1 MDNKK
6 SAIDIFIDKSF
17 KESIPSELPVIPTRA
32 KLIVFP
38 NSVIPMIIGRKKS
51 VKALEKSLEEYNNL
65 LFFVSQKEIELEDVN
80 VEDLFKIGTVG
91 RVVQIAKLP
100 DGEYKILVE
109 GLKRA
114 EIKKVLEDEEMFRF
128 EIKPLERKYKTT
140 KTLEALVRKV
150 KTLFEKY
157 INLSKKFPQEAV
169 MVFKDAM
176 DPEIISDLIA
186 SVLPL
191 ELEEKQEL
199 LEELHPKKR
208 LELELELLMREIELL
223 EIEEVLES
231 KVREKIEKGQKEY
244 YLREKLK
251 AIQEELSGETDE
263 EIKEIRE
270 KIESS
275 KLPDYVKEKAEYE
288 LSRLEKMSPYSPEAN
303 VVRTYLDWIINL
315 PWNEKT
321 IDRID
326 IKEAEKLLN
335 KNHYGLKEPKERIL
349 EFLAVRK
356 LSDKPKSPILCFVGA
371 PGVGKTSLGKS
382 VAEALGRK
390 FGRISLG
397 GMRDEAEIRGHRR
410 TYVGAMPG
418 RIIQLIKRLGVK
430 NPVIVLDEIDKLGI
444 SYQGD
449 PSAALLEVLDPEQ
462 NNNFIDHYLEIPFD
476 LSEVVFITTANV
488 LHTIPTALRDRMEI
502 IHISGYTDAE
512 KYYIAKDYIIPKL
525 LEEHGLNKSQVK
537 ISKNALQKVISEYT
551 REAGV
556 RSLERILAKLMRK
569 IALKIAEGEKTISI
583 KLSETKELLGT
594 PPYFKSNK
602 LEKPEIG
609 VATGM
614 AWTAYGGEILQVETL
629 ITSGK
634 GKVIITGKLGDVM
647 KESAQIAVTLSKS
660 LIEEIDKSLIKKFE
674 TCNFHIHVPEGAVP
688 KDGPSAGV
696 TLTIAIISSIL
707 KKHINNEIAM
717 TGEITLMGKVLPV
730 GGIKE
735 KLLSAFRSGIKE
747 VIIPKNNEKDLEK
760 IPEEIL
766 KRIKVH
772 KVSNIKEVLKIAL
785 MEE

>member
-6 SAIDIFIDKSF
+6 SIIDKFIDESS
-17 KESIPSELPVIPTRA
+17 KEIIPNDLPVIATRA
-32 KLIVFP
+32 KLVIFP
-38 NSVIPMIIGRKKS
+38 NSILPMLIGRKKS
-51 VKALEKSLEEYNNL
+51 IKALEESLEKYNNL
-65 LFFVSQKEIELEDVN
+65 LFFVSQKDIELEEPTID
-80 VEDLFKIGTVG
+80 DLYKVGTVG
-91 RVVQIAKLP
+91 RIVQIAKLP

-114 EIKKVLEDEEMFRF
+114 EIKKVLEDKEMFRF
-128 EIKPLERKYKTT
+128 EIKTIERKYKTT
-140 KTLEALVRKV
+140 KILEALVRKV

-157 INLSKKFPQEAV
+157 INLTKKFPQEAI
-169 MVFKDAM
+169 MVLEDTN
-176 DPEIISDLIA
+176 DPEVISDLIA

-208 LELELELLMREIELL
+208 LELELEILTREIELL

-231 KVREKIEKGQKEY
+231 KVKEKIEKGQKEY

-251 AIQEELSGETDE
+251 AIQEELSGEADDE
-263 EIKEIRE
+263 LKDIRE
-270 KIESS
+270 KIEELE
-275 KLPDYVKEKAEYE
+275 LPEYVKDKAVHE
-288 LSRLEKMSPYSPEAN
+288 LGRLEKMSPYSPEAS

-321 IDRID
+321 EDRLN
-326 IKEAEKLLN
+326 IKEAEEILN

-418 RIIQLIKRLGVK
+418 RIIQLMKKLKVK
-430 NPVIVLDEIDKLGI
+430 NPVIVLDEIDKMGI

-449 PSAALLEVLDPEQ
+449 PAAALLEVLDPEQ
-462 NNNFIDHYLEIPFD
+462 NNSFVDHYLEIPFD
-476 LSEVVFITTANV
+476 LSEVIFITTSNV
-488 LHTIPTALRDRMEI
+488 LHTIPDALRDRMEI
-502 IHISGYTDAE
+502 IEIPGYTDAE
-512 KYYIAKDYIIPKL
+512 KYYIAKDYIISKL
-525 LEEHGLNKSQVK
+525 LNEHGLNKKQIK
-537 ISKNALQKVISEYT
+537 INKQALLKIISEYT

-556 RSLERILAKLMRK
+556 RSLERVLAKLMRK
-569 IALKIAEGEKTISI
+569 VALKIAEGEEKVIVKVNNI
-583 KLSETKELLGT
+583 KDFLGT
-594 PPYFKSNK
+594 PPYFRPSK
-602 LEKPEIG
+602 LEAPEIG

-634 GKVIITGKLGDVM
+634 GKIILTGKLGDVM
-647 KESAQIAVTLSKS
+647 KESAQISLTLSKAI
-660 LIEEIDKSLIKKFE
+660 IEEKDKTLLDKFE
-674 TCNFHIHVPEGAVP
+674 KCDFHIHVPEGAVP

-696 TLTIAIISSIL
+696 TITSSVISAIL
-707 KKHINNEIAM
+707 KKPINNEIAM
-717 TGEITLMGKVLPV
+717 TGEITLKGKVLPV

-735 KLLSAFRSGIKE
+735 KLLSAYRSGIKE
-747 VIIPKNNEKDLEK
+747 VIIPKDNERDLEK

-766 KRIKVH
+766 SKIKINTVR
-772 KVSNIKEVLKIAL
+772 NIKEVLRIAL

>member
-1 MDNKK
+1 MENKK
-6 SAIDIFIDKSF
+6 SAIDMFIDKSF
-17 KESIPSELPVIPTRA
+17 KESIPEELPVIATRA
-32 KLIVFP
+32 KLVIFP
-38 NSVIPMIIGRKKS
+38 NSVLPMLIGRKKS
-51 VKALEKSLEEYNNL
+51 INALEESLEKHNNL
-65 LFFVSQKEIELEDVN
+65 LFFVSQKDIELENPKID
-80 VEDLFKIGTVG
+80 DLYKVGTVG

-114 EIKKVLEDEEMFRF
+114 EIKEVIETEKMLKFK
-128 EIKPLERKYKTT
+128 IKTLERKYKNT

-150 KTLFEKY
+150 KGLFERY
-157 INLSKKFPQEAV
+157 ISLTKKFPQEAL
-169 MVFKDAM
+169 MILEDTN
-176 DPEIISDLIA
+176 DPDIISDLIA

-208 LELELELLMREIELL
+208 LELELEILMREIELL
-223 EIEEVLES
+223 EIEELLES
-231 KVREKIEKGQKEY
+231 KVKEKIEKGQKEY

-251 AIQEELSGETDE
+251 AIQEELLGEADDE
-263 EIKEIRE
+263 LKEL
-270 KIESS
+270 KESLENK
-275 KLPDYVKEKAEYE
+275 KLPEYVKEKVEHE
-288 LSRLEKMSPYSPEAN
+288 LTRLEKMSPYSPEAS

-315 PWNEKT
+315 PWSEKT
-321 IDRID
+321 EDRIN
-326 IKEAEKLLN
+326 IKEAEKLLD

-356 LSDKPKSPILCFVGA
+356 LSNKPKSPILCFVGA
-371 PGVGKTSLGKS
+371 PGVGKTSLGRS

-418 RIIQLIKRLGVK
+418 RIIQLIRKLGVK
-430 NPVIVLDEIDKLGI
+430 NPVIVLDEIDKMGI

-449 PSAALLEVLDPEQ
+449 PAAALLEVLDPEQ
-462 NNNFIDHYLEIPFD
+462 NSAFTDHYLEIPFD
-476 LSEVVFITTANV
+476 LSEVIFITTANV
-488 LHTIPTALRDRMEI
+488 LHTIPIALRDRMEI
-502 IHISGYTDAE
+502 IQIPGYTDAE

-525 LEEHGLNKSQVK
+525 LEEHGIEKNQLKINKIALEK
-537 ISKNALQKVISEYT
+537 IISEYT
-551 REAGV
+551 RESGV
-556 RSLERILAKLMRK
+556 RSLERVLSKLMRK
-569 IALKIAEGEKTISI
+569 VALKLAEGESKVVVNV
-583 KLSETKELLGT
+583 KNVKELLGT
-594 PPYFKSNK
+594 PPYFRSNK

-634 GKVIITGKLGDVM
+634 GKIMITGKLGDVM
-647 KESAQIAVTLSKS
+647 KESAQIALTLSKA
-660 LIEEIDKSLIKKFE
+660 LIGEYDEKLLDKFDN
-674 TCNFHIHVPEGAVP
+674 CNFHIHVPEGAVP

-696 TLTIAIISSIL
+696 TLTTAIVSSIL
-707 KKHINNEIAM
+707 KKPINNEISM
-717 TGEITLMGKVLPV
+717 TGEITLRGKVLPV

-735 KLLSAFRSGIKE
+735 KLLSAYRSGIKE
-747 VIIPKNNEKDLEK
+747 VIIPKDNEKDLEK

-766 KRIKVH
+766 KKIKVNL
-772 KVSNIKEVLKIAL
+772 VEDIKEVLKIAL
-785 MEE
+785 LEG

>member
-6 SAIDIFIDKSF
+6 SAIDRFIDKSF
-17 KESIPSELPVIPTRA
+17 QESIPKELPVIATRA
-32 KLIVFP
+32 KLVIFP
-38 NSVIPMIIGRKKS
+38 NSILPMLIGRKKS
-51 VKALEKSLEEYNNL
+51 IKALEESLEKYNNMI
-65 LFFVSQKEIELEDVN
+65 FFVSQKHIEQEN
-80 VEDLFKIGTVG
+80 PKIEDLYKIGTVG
-91 RVVQIAKLP
+91 KIVQIVKSP
-100 DGEYKILVE
+100 EGEYKILVE

-114 EIKKVLEDEEMFRF
+114 KFKKVIETEELFKF
-128 EIKPLERKYKTT
+128 EITPLEKKYKIT
-140 KTLEALVRKV
+140 KTLEALVRKA
-150 KTLFEKY
+150 KNLFEKY
-157 INLSKKFPQEAV
+157 ISLTKKFPQEAI
-169 MVFKDAM
+169 MVLEDTN

-208 LELELELLMREIELL
+208 LELELEFLAREIELL

-231 KVREKIEKGQKEY
+231 KVREKIEKGQKEF

-251 AIQEELSGETDE
+251 AIQEELSGESDE
-263 EIKEIRE
+263 EFKEIKN
-270 KIESS
+270 KIENFN
-275 KLPDYVKEKAEYE
+275 LPDYVKEKAEYE
-288 LSRLEKMSPYSPEAN
+288 LGRLEKMSPYSPESN

-315 PWNEKT
+315 PWNNKT
-321 IDRID
+321 EDRLD

-335 KNHYGLKEPKERIL
+335 KNHYGLKDPKERIL

-356 LSDKPKSPILCFVGA
+356 LTDKPKAPILCFVGA

-397 GMRDEAEIRGHRR
+397 GIRDEAEIRGHRR

-418 RIIQLIKRLGVK
+418 RIIQLIKRLNVK
-430 NPVIVLDEIDKLGI
+430 NPVIVLDEIDKMGI

-449 PSAALLEVLDPEQ
+449 PASALLEVLDPEQ
-462 NNNFIDHYLEIPFD
+462 NNSFIDHYLEIPFD
-476 LSEVVFITTANV
+476 LSEVIFITTANV
-488 LHTIPTALRDRMEI
+488 LHTIPSALRDRMEI

-512 KYYIAKDYIIPKL
+512 KYYIAKDYIIPRL
-525 LEEHGLNKSQVK
+525 IEEHGIKHSQIKLNKS
-537 ISKNALQKVISEYT
+537 ALQKIISEYT

-556 RSLERILAKLMRK
+556 RSLERVLAKLMRK
-569 IALKIAEGEKTISI
+569 TALKLAEGENKVTIKVKDI
-583 KLSETKELLGT
+583 ADFLGT
-594 PPYFKSNK
+594 PPYFRSDK
-602 LEKPEIG
+602 LKKPEIG

-634 GKVIITGKLGDVM
+634 GKIIITGKLGEVM
-647 KESAQIAVTLSKS
+647 KESAQIALTLSKV
-660 LIEEIDKSLIKKFE
+660 LIEKFDEKLKDKFE
-674 TCNFHIHVPEGAVP
+674 NCNFHIHVPEGAVP
-688 KDGPSAGV
+688 KDGPSAGI
-696 TLTIAIISSIL
+696 TLTTSIISSIL
-707 KKHINNEIAM
+707 KKPVNNEIAM

-735 KLLSAFRSGIKE
+735 KLLSAYRSGIKE
-747 VIIPKNNEKDLEK
+747 VIIPKDNEKDLEK

-766 KRIKVH
+766 KRIKVN
-772 KVSNIKEVLKIAL
+772 KVNNIEEVLKIAL
-785 MEE
+785 LG

>member
-6 SAIDIFIDKSF
+6 SAIDRFIDQSF
-17 KESIPSELPVIPTRA
+17 KESIPEELPVIATRA
-32 KLIVFP
+32 KLVIFP
-38 NSVIPMIIGRKKS
+38 NSILPMLIGRKKS
-51 VKALEKSLEEYNNL
+51 IKALEESLEKYNNL
-65 LFFVSQKEIELEDVN
+65 LFFVSQKDIELEN
-80 VEDLFKIGTVG
+80 PTIEDLYKVGTVG

-114 EIKKVLEDEEMFRF
+114 EVKKVIEEKDMFKF
-128 EIKPLERKYKTT
+128 KIFPLERKYKIT
-140 KTLEALVRKV
+140 KVLEALVRKV
-150 KTLFEKY
+150 KGLFEKY
-157 INLSKKFPQEAV
+157 IGLTKKFPQEAI
-169 MVFKDAM
+169 MVLEDTN
-176 DPEIISDLIA
+176 DPEVISDLIA

-208 LELELELLMREIELL
+208 LELELEILTREIELL

-231 KVREKIEKGQKEY
+231 KVREKIEKGQKEF

-251 AIQEELSGETDE
+251 AIQEELSGEVDE
-263 EIKEIRE
+263 EMKEIKE
-270 KIESS
+270 KIENSD
-275 KLPDYVKEKAEYE
+275 LPDYVKEKAKHE

-303 VVRTYLDWIINL
+303 VVRTYIDWIINL
-315 PWNEKT
+315 PWNRKT
-321 IDRID
+321 TDRLN
-326 IKEAEKLLN
+326 IKDAEKLLN

-349 EFLAVRK
+349 EFLAVRR

-418 RIIQLIKRLGVK
+418 RIIQLIKRLNVK
-430 NPVIVLDEIDKLGI
+430 NPVIVLDEIDKMGI

-449 PSAALLEVLDPEQ
+449 PAAALLEVLDPEQ
-462 NNNFIDHYLEIPFD
+462 NNSFIDHYLEIPFD
-476 LSEVVFITTANV
+476 LSEVIFITTANV

-502 IHISGYTDAE
+502 IQIPGYTDAE

-525 LEEHGLNKSQVK
+525 LEEHGLNKTQVK
-537 ISKNALQKVISEYT
+537 INKSALQKIISEYT

-569 IALKIAEGEKTISI
+569 IALKIAEGEEKINVKVSNVRDF
-583 KLSETKELLGT
+583 LGT
-594 PPYFKSNK
+594 PPYFRSDK

-634 GKVIITGKLGDVM
+634 GKIIITGKLGDVM
-647 KESAQIAVTLSKS
+647 KESAQIALTLSKS
-660 LIEEIDKSLIKKFE
+660 LIEEMDESLIEKFSN
-674 TCNFHIHVPEGAVP
+674 CNFHIHVPEGAVP

-696 TLTIAIISSIL
+696 TLTTSIVSSLL
-707 KKHINNEIAM
+707 KKPINNEIAM

-735 KLLSAFRSGIKE
+735 KLLSAYRSGIKE
-747 VIIPKNNEKDLEK
+747 VIIPKDNEKDLEK

-766 KRIKVH
+766 KKIKVH

-785 MEE
+785 LEE

>member
-6 SAIDIFIDKSF
+6 SAIDRFIDKSF
-17 KESIPSELPVIPTRA
+17 KEIIPDELPVIATRA
-32 KLIVFP
+32 KLVIFP
-38 NSVIPMIIGRKKS
+38 NSVLPMLIGRKKS
-51 VKALEKSLEEYNNL
+51 IKALEESLEKYNNL
-65 LFFVSQKEIELEDVN
+65 LFFVSQKEIELEDPT

-91 RVVQIAKLP
+91 RIVQIAKLP

-114 EIKKVLEDEEMFRF
+114 EVKEVLETNEMFKF
-128 EIKPLERKYKTT
+128 KIKTIERKYKVT

-157 INLSKKFPQEAV
+157 ISLTKKFPQEAI
-169 MVFKDAM
+169 MVLEDTN
-176 DPEIISDLIA
+176 DPEVISDLIA

-191 ELEEKQEL
+191 ELDEKQEL

-208 LELELELLMREIELL
+208 LELELEILMREIELL

-251 AIQEELSGETDE
+251 AIQEELSGESDE
-263 EIKEIRE
+263 EIKELKE
-270 KIESS
+270 KIESLD
-275 KLPDYVKEKAEYE
+275 LPEYVKEKAEHE
-288 LSRLEKMSPYSPEAN
+288 LSRLEKMSSYSPEAN

-315 PWNEKT
+315 PWNKKT
-321 IDRID
+321 TDRLD

-349 EFLAVRK
+349 EFLAIRK

-371 PGVGKTSLGKS
+371 PGVGKTSLGRS

-418 RIIQLIKRLGVK
+418 RIIQLIKKLDVK

-462 NNNFIDHYLEIPFD
+462 NNSFIDHYIELPFD
-476 LSEVVFITTANV
+476 LSEVIFITTANV
-488 LHTIPTALRDRMEI
+488 LHTIPSALRDRMEI
-502 IHISGYTDAE
+502 IHIPGYTDAE

-525 LEEHGLNKSQVK
+525 LEEHGLNKNNIK
-537 ISKNALQKVISEYT
+537 INKVSLQKIISEYT

-556 RSLERILAKLMRK
+556 RSLERVLAKLMRK
-569 IALKIAEGEKTISI
+569 VALKIAEGEEKVTIKSNDI
-583 KLSETKELLGT
+583 KEFLGA
-594 PPYFKSNK
+594 PPYFKSDK
-602 LEKPEIG
+602 LPKPEIG

-634 GKVIITGKLGDVM
+634 GKIIITGKLGDVM
-647 KESAQIAVTLSKS
+647 KESAQIALTLSKS
-660 LIEEIDKSLIKKFE
+660 LIEEMDNTLIEKFDN
-674 TCNFHIHVPEGAVP
+674 CNFHIHVPEGAVP

-696 TLTIAIISSIL
+696 TLTTSIISSII
-707 KKHINNEIAM
+707 KKPINNEIAM

-735 KLLSAFRSGIKE
+735 KLLSAYRSGINE
-747 VIIPKNNEKDLEK
+747 VIIPKDNEKDLEK

-766 KRIKVH
+766 KKIKVYR
-772 KVSNIKEVLKIAL
+772 VNNIKEVLKIAL
-785 MEE
+785 LEE